1 MSEEARKIARILLTE
16 PKWLILSHVK
26 PDGDTLGCGSA
37 LTCAGEKLG
46 KDVRWGGA
54 DPLPQLY
61 SFLPRAGQYRASG
74 CQPDDGR
81 CVITVDVSTRD
92 RGVPGMAPRI
102 AVDHHRDNEGFASEI
117 NWVVPE
123 AAAVGELIY
132 EILLAMNC
140 PLDKEI
146 ATALYVSL
154 TTDCGGFS
162 FSNTTYNTIRVAAEL
177 VKAGAVPFEIDEKLH
192 YNDSPAKINL
202 WGRCLSRAKKIGSR
216 CALSWLTR
224 DDFRETGADESDTE
238 GLVNML
244 THMSGTNMTVLV
256 SEVKDCL
263 RCSVRARGSA
273 SAQELAARHGGGGHQ
288 YAAGCKL
295 YMPLKDGLALLEE
308 ELKSV

>member
-1 MSEEARKIARILLTE
+1 MKCLKLTSGSRYIFTKDELESLKILMRTIVYSNTNLKIDLKLTE
-16 PKWLILSHVK
+16 TENTIVLH
-26 PDGDTLGCGSA
+26 D
-37 LTCAGEKLG
+37 AGARNEDVMVADWVAREG
-46 KDVRWGGA
+46 KDDFDIGFTFA
-54 DPLPQLY
+54 D
-61 SFLPRAGQYRASG
+61 
-74 CQPDDGR
+74 
-81 CVITVDVSTRD
+81 V
-92 RGVPGMAPRI
+92 
-102 AVDHHRDNEGFASEI
+102 
-117 NWVVPE
+117 
-123 AAAVGELIY
+123 
-132 EILLAMNC
+132 
-140 PLDKEI
+140 
-146 ATALYVSL
+146 
-154 TTDCGGFS
+154 
-162 FSNTTYNTIRVAAEL
+162 
-177 VKAGAVPFEIDEKLH
+177 EIDEKLH